1 MLTSLESMVK
11 DKDKTSNDAY
21 AEEMQ
26 SHFLT
31 NEAIID
37 IEDYAEAVKEILPT
51 ITAEE
56 VSQQARRW
64 WKANNRTIVISG
76 PSEGVTHLTE
86 QEARD
91 ILAEMEGKEVT
102 AYEDN
107 SVKGNL
113 IEKEPTA
120 GTITKVKELPQFQA
134 EEWTLSNGAKVIYRK
149 ADYEKDEVAL
159 AAYSPGGSSLYTD
172 INFLPAASNAGQ
184 FTSNYGLGT
193 YDEIALGKL
202 LTGKKAGCEV
212 SISGLY
218 ENVNGSSTPKDF
230 ENDDATDVPPF
241 HGTSLRYSGT

>member
-1 MLTSLESMVK
+1 MTPMLK
-11 DKDKTSNDAY
+11 KCNPICAG
-21 AEEMQ
+21 
-26 SHFLT
+26 
-31 NEAIID
+31 NEAIIS

-56 VSQQARRW
+56 VSEQAKRW
-64 WKANNRTIVISG
+64 WKTDNRTIVISG

-86 QEARD
+86 QEAQD
-91 ILAEMEGKEVT
+91 ILAEMEGKEVS

-172 INFLPAASNAGQ
+172 VNFLPAASNAGQ
-184 FTSNYGLGT
+184 FASNYR
-193 YDEIALGKL
+193 
-202 LTGKKAGCEV
+202 V
-212 SISGLY
+212 W
-218 ENVNGSSTPKDF
+218 
-230 ENDDATDVPPF
+230 VPTTKS
-241 HGTSLRYSGT
+241 HWASC

>member
-1 MLTSLESMVK
+1 
-11 DKDKTSNDAY
+11 
-21 AEEMQ
+21 
-26 SHFLT
+26 
-31 NEAIID
+31 
-37 IEDYAEAVKEILPT
+37 
-51 ITAEE
+51 
-56 VSQQARRW
+56 
-64 WKANNRTIVISG
+64 
-76 PSEGVTHLTE
+76 
-86 QEARD
+86 
-91 ILAEMEGKEVT
+91 MEGKEVS

-172 INFLPAASNAGQ
+172 VNFLPAASNAGQ
-184 FTSNYGLGT
+184 FASNYGLGT

-230 ENDDATDVPPF
+230 ETMMQLMYLRFMEPRFDTLAHKVIIERNHIYAKQIAGQPQTIMRDSLSLISANYSPRVQLFNDAYVDRLTLDRIEKAYRDRICDASDFTF
-241 HGTSLRYSGT
+241 FIAGHGSEIHRFSPLPLPE